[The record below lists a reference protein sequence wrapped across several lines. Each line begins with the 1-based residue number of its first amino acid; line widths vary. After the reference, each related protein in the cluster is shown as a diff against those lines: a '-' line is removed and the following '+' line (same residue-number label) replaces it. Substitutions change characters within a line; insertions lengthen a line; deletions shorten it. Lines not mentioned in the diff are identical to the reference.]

1 MTDNAAMSIDALRRL
16 MAEPDWPL
24 ISGLALAGLAL
35 VEAVAY
41 TSLGDEPDASLAIA
55 CNLLATA
62 PLVWRHTRPILV
74 ALVVTLAT
82 LMIALQPL
90 TPSIAAVI
98 GQGVAVYVIAE
109 RSRRWVAVVLAL
121 PFAVYA
127 MGAEDGVMAAVLL
140 GACVFGF
147 AVGNSRRLTAERD
160 EAREEQAAMGER
172 ARIARELHDVV
183 AHHISMIV
191 VQADTARLA
200 TPGMPATGQE
210 HLLSISDTARDAMD
224 ELRRVLG
231 VLRDDAGATI
241 EHAPQP
247 GLDQLDALLDAAR
260 GAGTPVRL
268 IRQGRAQ
275 PLAAGVDLAAYRIVQ
290 EALTNAR
297 RHAPGA
303 AVDVELRYADER
315 LQLAVRDDGPGA
327 AGAAEGHGLLG
338 MRERVATVGGSMR
351 TGPGDDGGFVV
362 EAELPIA

>member
-16 MAEPDWPL
+16 MAQPDWPL
-24 ISGLALAGLAL
+24 LSGLALATVAL
-35 VEAVAY
+35 VESMVY
-41 TSLGDEPDASLAIA
+41 TRIDDAEQGSLAIV
-55 CNLLATA
+55 CNLVATA
-62 PLVWRHTRPILV
+62 PLVWRHSRPILV
-74 ALVVTLAT
+74 ALVVTSGA

-90 TPSIAAVI
+90 TPTAAAVV
-98 GQGVAVYVIAE
+98 GLGVAVYVVAE
-109 RSRRWVAVVLAL
+109 RSRRWVVVVLGL
-121 PFAVYA
+121 PFAIAAV
-127 MGAEDGVMAAVLL
+127 GDEDGLLSAVLL
-140 GACVFGF
+140 GAIVFGF
-147 AVGNSRRLTAERD
+147 ALGNARRLTVERD
-160 EAREEQAAMGER
+160 AAREEQAAMGER

-200 TPGMPATGQE
+200 TPGMPDTGQE
-210 HLLSISDTARDAMD
+210 QLLSIRETARDAME

-231 VLRDDAGATI
+231 VLRDDAGSDV

-247 GLDQLDALLDAAR
+247 GLDQLEELIDAAR

-268 IRQGRAQ
+268 IREGRAQ

-303 AVDVELRYADER
+303 AVEVELRYADGT
-315 LQLAVRDDGPGA
+315 LHVAIRDEGPGPS
-327 AGAAEGHGLLG
+327 GAAEGHGLLG
-338 MRERVATVGGSMR
+338 MRERAATVGGSIH
-351 TGPGDDGGFVV
+351 TGPGERAGFVV

>member
-16 MAEPDWPL
+16 MAQPDWPL

-35 VEAVAY
+35 VESTVYVAI
-41 TSLGDEPDASLAIA
+41 GNEPDASLSVV
-55 CNLLATA
+55 CNLFATA

-90 TPSIAAVI
+90 TPSLAAVI
-98 GQGVAVYVIAE
+98 GQGVAIYAVAE

-121 PFAVYA
+121 PFALYA
-127 MGAEDGVMAAVLL
+127 MGDDDALMAAVLL
-140 GACVFGF
+140 GASVFGF
-147 AVGNSRRLTAERD
+147 VVGNSRRLTAERD
-160 EAREEQAAMGER
+160 AARGEQAAMGER

-200 TPGMPATGQE
+200 TPGMPDAGAA
-210 HLLSISDTARDAMD
+210 HLLSIRDTARDAMD

-231 VLRDDAGATI
+231 VLRDDAGAEV

-268 IRQGRAQ
+268 ILQGRAQ

-303 AVDVELRYADER
+303 AVDVELRYADEQ
-315 LQLAVRDDGPGA
+315 LQLVVRDDGPGA

-338 MRERVATVGGSMR
+338 MRERAATVGGSVS
-351 TGPGDDGGFVV
+351 TGPGDAGGFVV
-362 EAELPIA
+362 EAELPLA

>member
-16 MAEPDWPL
+16 MAQPDWPL
-24 ISGLALAGLAL
+24 VSGLALAGLAL
-35 VEAVAY
+35 VE
-41 TSLGDEPDASLAIA
+41 SLVYAAFGNQDDPSLAVV
-55 CNLLATA
+55 CSLLATA
-62 PLVWRHTRPILV
+62 PLVWRSTRPILV
-74 ALVVTLAT
+74 ALVVTLAA

-90 TPSIAAVI
+90 TGTLAAVI
-98 GQGVAVYVIAE
+98 GQGVAIYAVAAH
-109 RSRRWVAVVLAL
+109 SRRWVAIVLGL
-121 PFAVYA
+121 PFAFYA
-127 MGAEDGVMAAVLL
+127 MGSDNGLMAAVFL
-140 GACVFGF
+140 GASVFGF
-147 AVGNSRRLTAERD
+147 ALGNSRRLTAERD
-160 EAREEQAAMGER
+160 EARSEQAAMGER

-200 TPGMPATGQE
+200 TPGMPAAGHEQ
-210 HLLSISDTARDAMD
+210 LLSIRTTARDAMD

-231 VLRDDAGATI
+231 VLRDDAGADV

-247 GLDQLDALLDAAR
+247 GLGELDALLDAAR

-268 IRQGRAQ
+268 ILQGRAA

-303 AVDVELRYADER
+303 AVDVELRYTGER

-327 AGAAEGHGLLG
+327 AGTAEGHGLLG
-338 MRERVATVGGSMR
+338 MRERAATVGGTVH
-351 TGPGDDGGFVV
+351 TGPGERGGFVV
-362 EAELPIA
+362 EAELPLA

>member
-1 MTDNAAMSIDALRRL
+1 MLAMRTDALRRL
-16 MAEPDWPL
+16 VAQPDWPL
-24 ISGLALAGLAL
+24 LSGLALAAVAL
-35 VEAVAY
+35 VETAVY
-41 TSLGDEPDASLAIA
+41 TGGVENSQDSLAVVL
-55 CNLLATA
+55 NLLATA
-62 PLVWRHTRPILV
+62 PLVWRRTRPTAVAVVITFATLWIVLYPLTLSGAALV
-74 ALVVTLAT
+74 AQAWAIYTV
-82 LMIALQPL
+82 
-90 TPSIAAVI
+90 AA
-98 GQGVAVYVIAE
+98 
-109 RSRRWVAVVLAL
+109 RSRRWVAALLGL
-121 PFAVYA
+121 PFAL
-127 MGAEDGVMAAVLL
+127 AAL
-140 GACVFGF
+140 GADDLGAAGLLAASFLGF
-147 AVGNSRRLTAERD
+147 AVGNSRRLTVERD
-160 EAREEQAAMGER
+160 EAREGQAAMGER

-200 TPGMPATGQE
+200 TPGMPPAGQE
-210 HLLSISDTARDAMD
+210 HLLSISATARDAMD

-231 VLRDDAGATI
+231 VLRDDAGATV

-247 GLDQLDALLDAAR
+247 GLAQLDALLDAAR

-315 LQLAVRDDGPGA
+315 LHLAVRDDGPGA

-338 MRERVATVGGSMR
+338 MRERAATVGGSVR
-351 TGPGDDGGFVV
+351 TGPGDGRGFVV

>member
-1 MTDNAAMSIDALRRL
+1 MLAMGTDALRRL
-16 MAEPDWPL
+16 VAQPDWPL
-24 ISGLALAGLAL
+24 LSGLALAGLAL
-35 VEAVAY
+35 VESMVYAAF
-41 TSLGDEPDASLAIA
+41 GNAAQPSLAVV

-62 PLVWRHTRPILV
+62 PLVWRRTRPIVV
-74 ALVVTLAT
+74 ALVVTLTT
-82 LMIALQPL
+82 LVIALQPL
-90 TPSIAAVI
+90 TPSLAAVI
-98 GQGVAVYVIAE
+98 GQGVAVYAVAE
-109 RSRRWVAVVLAL
+109 RSRRWVAIALAL

-127 MGAEDGVMAAVLL
+127 VGAQDGLMAAVLL
-140 GACVFGF
+140 GASVFGF
-147 AVGNSRRLTAERD
+147 ALGNSRRLTAERD

-191 VQADTARLA
+191 VQADSARLA
-200 TPGMPATGQE
+200 TPGMPEAGAEQ
-210 HLLSISDTARDAMD
+210 LLSIRATARDAMD

-231 VLRDDAGATI
+231 VLRDDAGGEV

-247 GLDQLDALLDAAR
+247 GLEALDGLLDAAR

-268 IRQGRAQ
+268 ILQGRAQ

-303 AVDVELRYADER
+303 AVDVELRYTDER
-315 LQLAVRDDGPGA
+315 LHLAVRDDGPGA
-327 AGAAEGHGLLG
+327 SDAAEGHGLLG
-338 MRERVATVGGSMR
+338 MRERAATVGGTVR
-351 TGPGDDGGFVV
+351 TGPGETRGFVV